1 MEEDVPVRVSDAV
14 ALFFPHGGLK
24 TVTLMNA
31 IRSGR
36 LGHTRLGR
44 SYFVTRAAGIYDG
57 RRDDVRDF
65 CLKYI
70 RNPSAVPWLEA
81 TTTRFERFNG
91 ECGKDAKFY
100 EPLPSPVPGAGG

>member
-1 MEEDVPVRVSDAV
+1 M
-14 ALFFPHGGLK
+14 
-24 TVTLMNA
+24 T
-31 IRSGR
+31 GR
-36 LGHTRLGR
+36 EKAERDKDPPDCIGCVHC
-44 SYFVTRAAGIYDG
+44 AAGIYDG